1 MTGLPPPAGI
11 GALFDAPAELERTF
25 APHRDSLEGRLA
37 ETEIERWPRFP
48 WKRETRQVGPWHA
61 APSTIVGTDPD
72 QAK

>member
-48 WKRETRQVGPWHA
+48 LKRETGEWDL
-61 APSTIVGTDPD
+61 GTLPEYDRGHGSRPG
-72 QAK
+72 